1 VALPAEFNT
10 VQVYGKYL
18 SLDGTPVVG
27 YLTFEAAP
35 VILKA
40 AVSKDLIV
48 PVVLQVNLDA
58 DGSFAINLPV
68 TDDPDINPSDW
79 TYKVTEGFGTRR
91 VYNLSVHLAA
101 GPTINIYDLAPVAI
115 STGEYYLQGE
125 TGPAGPPARITT
137 GKPDNAIGGD
147 GDYAIDLATG
157 IIYHNVSGA
166 WDNGSH
172 LAAADIAIHAALTRT
187 HGIQAGSALVGT
199 TDTQTLSGKTLAAPT
214 VTGGLT
220 ADSAHI
226 TGNETVDG
234 TLSVAG
240 AATLPAI
247 QGPTTV
253 TGNETVTGQLAVQG
267 TTTLA
272 GTTLTGNLDLG
283 THDASVNNLTAAGT
297 VAANKVTSAATP
309 AAGTDLVNK
318 TYADGLGTSLGTAST
333 IARRDASSNI
343 NFNKA
348 FIAAAPTTA
357 SEATRKDYVDSTA
370 AAIVRPVTNLVA
382 TTSYTFALTDENKIV
397 YYNADTSAVAY
408 TIPLNSAVAFPIG
421 ANIDVYAGNTGAV
434 TISPAAGVTLRGP
447 DGSSTVTL
455 RALYSKVRLTKTA
468 TDTWQVVGDLVT
480 ATVTSVNNATSS
492 ATANTLVKR
501 DGSGNTNIAAL
512 TTSGSITAGGS
523 FIQTELGAD
532 PAVPSAGQ
540 MKLFSRTDEG
550 LYVFGATTSRRRLK
564 MHWGDVTAYPTT
576 GLLTG
581 DTCRRTDIGNTL
593 WEYDG
598 TYWQPQNPGAIK
610 GKVWMTANMSA
621 TVSAYTILVM
631 GGSWMTGGC
640 SYDATNYGIKIPVDG
655 FYRVGHHDYFYGSAN
670 ITAMFLATRI
680 RASVANADIASDMVT
695 RINNDQQSYAM
706 DVVPLKA
713 NDIIQLK
720 CYAYNAGSVA
730 ANGESN
736 GTNLL
741 VEYVSPLMGATAY

>member
-18 SLDGTPVVG
+18 NLDGTPVVG

-115 STGEYYLQGE
+115 STGEYYLQGA
-125 TGPAGPPARITT
+125 TGPAGPPAIFTT
-137 GKPDNAIGGD
+137 GQPANTVGGD
-147 GDYAIDLATG
+147 GDYAIDPAAG
-157 IIYHNVSGA
+157 ILYKNTNGV
-166 WDNGSH
+166 WDNGTH
-172 LAAADIAIHAALTRT
+172 LAAADIATHAALTQT

-267 TTTLA
+267 STTLA

-283 THDASVNNLTAAGT
+283 THDANVNNLTAAGT
-297 VAANKVTSAATP
+297 VSANKVLMSANPVASS
-309 AAGTDLVNK
+309 DLVNK
-318 TYADGLGTSLGTAST
+318 GYADALGTSLGTVST
-333 IARRDASSNI
+333 IMRRDVSGNSNV
-343 NFNKA
+343 NKL
-348 FIAAAPTTA
+348 FVAAAPTTA
-357 SEATRKDYVDSTA
+357 SEAARKDYVDSGD
-370 AAIVRPVTNLVA
+370 A
-382 TTSYTFALTDENKIV
+382 TTLASGKTYTDGKTW
-397 YYNADTSAVAY
+397 TSAQISDA
-408 TIPLNSAVAFPIG
+408 TSA
-421 ANIDVYAGNTGAV
+421 NT
-434 TISPAAGVTLRGP
+434 P
-447 DGSSTVTL
+447 STV
-455 RALYSKVRLTKTA
+455 
-468 TDTWQVVGDLVT
+468 
-480 ATVTSVNNATSS
+480 
-492 ATANTLVKR
+492 VKR
-501 DGSGNTNIAAL
+501 DSSGNITINSL
-512 TTSGSITAGGS
+512 TTVASITAGGS
-523 FIQTELGAD
+523 FMQTQLGSD

-540 MKLFSRTDEG
+540 MKLYPRTDEG
-550 LYVFGATTSRRRLK
+550 VYLLGPTSGKRRVK
-564 MHWGDVTAYPTT
+564 MHWGDVTAYPSTAVIA
-576 GLLTG
+576 G
-581 DTCRRTDIGNTL
+581 DTCRRTDIGNTI

-598 TYWQPQNPGAIK
+598 TYWQPTNPGAIK
-610 GKVWMTANMSA
+610 GKVWLTVNQSA
-621 TVSAYTILVM
+621 TVSAYTILQM

-640 SYDATNYGIKIPVDG
+640 SFDATNQGIKIPVDG
-655 FYRVGHHDYFYGSAN
+655 FYRVGHHDYFYGAVN
-670 ITAMFLATRI
+670 ATGMFLATRI

-695 RINNDQQSYAM
+695 RVNNDQQSYAL

-713 NDIIQLK
+713 NDIIQLRV
-720 CYAYNAGSVA
+720 YAYSAGSVA

-741 VEYVSPLMGATAY
+741 VEYVSPLMAATAY